1 MRYIFLNLKRFDLP
15 PAYGGVN
22 RLAPFAEWGGRTVS
36 SIQDGLDAYP
46 EAQFAA
52 FLPEMHLL
60 PAAAAL
66 KEGSRLALGCQGVSP
81 IDLSPGGNFGALTS
95 SLPAAAA
102 AAAGCGWALVGHCEE
117 RQKLAAVLRA
127 ADVDDPLAVNRIL
140 GQEVKAAV
148 DRGLKVLYCIG
159 EKESEQPRWQEIL
172 SAQLQAGLADAGD
185 GEVVI
190 GYEPVWSIGPGKTP
204 AGREYI
210 QMAARFVKGCCGRPV
225 VYGGGLK
232 ADNAPMLRS
241 IPEIDGGLIALTRF
255 TGEIGFYPEEY
266 LEIVRL
272 YLCGK

>member
-1 MRYIFLNLKRFDLP
+1 
-15 PAYGGVN
+15 
-22 RLAPFAEWGGRTVS
+22 
-36 SIQDGLDAYP
+36 
-46 EAQFAA
+46 
-52 FLPEMHLL
+52 MHLL
-60 PAAAAL
+60 TAAAARE
-66 KEGSRLALGCQGVSP
+66 EGSRLEIGSQGVSGT
-81 IDLSPGGNFGALTS
+81 DLSPGGNFGALTT

-102 AAAGCGWALVGHCEE
+102 AAAGCSWTIIGHCEE
-117 RQKLAAVLRA
+117 RNKLAAVLNA
-127 ADVDDPLAVNRIL
+127 AGVDNPDAVGKVL

-148 DRGLKVLYCIG
+148 NRGLKVLYCVG
-159 EKESEQPRWQEIL
+159 ETEAQQPVWQETIRR
-172 SAQLQAGLADAGD
+172 QLDFGLREAGD
-185 GEVVI
+185 GELVI

-232 ADNAPMLRS
+232 ADNAPMLHS

-272 YLCGK
+272 YLCGE